1 MTNRIFYVN
10 GTFVPED
17 EARISVLDRGFIF
30 GDGVYEVCAVLSSK
44 LIANDAHLAR
54 LERSLGELKLEA
66 PIALS
71 AIPALQKELVQ
82 KNDLVE
88 GLIYLQVTRGPA
100 DRDFAFP
107 KVASPTLIMFT
118 QPLTMIDDPAAQ
130 RGLRVISLPDIR
142 WKRRDIKTVNLLGPV
157 LAKQEA
163 KARGVDDAWMVE
175 DDFVTEGTSNNA
187 FIVTQDG
194 TIITRHLSHNILHGI
209 TRADV
214 LKEAGANSLN
224 FEERPFTI
232 DEVLGAKEAFITSAS
247 AFVMPVVE
255 MDGNPI
261 GDGKPGPITKQLR
274 AAYIEHARKTAD

>member
-10 GTFVPED
+10 GAFVPED

-54 LERSLGELKLEA
+54 LARSLDELKLEA

-118 QPLTMIDDPAAQ
+118 QPLTMIDNPAAQ

-163 KARGVDDAWMVE
+163 KARSVDDAWMVE
-175 DDFVTEGTSNNA
+175 DGFVTEGTSNNA
-187 FIVTQDG
+187 FIGDARRDDHHAPSEPQHSA
-194 TIITRHLSHNILHGI
+194 RHYPRGC
-209 TRADV
+209 
-214 LKEAGANSLN
+214 
-224 FEERPFTI
+224 
-232 DEVLGAKEAFITSAS
+232 
-247 AFVMPVVE
+247 VE
-255 MDGNPI
+255 G
-261 GDGKPGPITKQLR
+261 GR
-274 AAYIEHARKTAD
+274 